1 MMARVPD
8 GPVAH
13 KAGTAHATDIRA
25 QPRLA
30 HNDRSGLAA
39 VGTRRGR
46 LGAPGVHAVA
56 AGVCDR
62 DRGRLAAGAVA
73 DPTGAGRPWLGAWW
87 AADDAAVVRPCPQV
101 MVGGGGSVSAP
112 RADVRDAACGWQ
124 IDGRSRA
131 GDAAILQTHWR
142 WDARTPQPALL
153 PNPRTTWA
161 VQSGLPRRL
170 QRASAGRP
178 ATSRGTNGSSRS
190 AIPPRR

>member
-1 MMARVPD
+1 MTARVPD
-8 GPVAH
+8 GGVAR
-13 KAGTAHATDIRA
+13 KAGTARATDIRA
-25 QPRLA
+25 QPGTA
-30 HNDRSGLAA
+30 HSDRNGPAA
-39 VGTRRGR
+39 AGTGHGH

-73 DPTGAGRPWLGAWW
+73 DPTAAGRPWPGAWW

-101 MVGGGGSVSAP
+101 MVGGGGSAPTP
-112 RADVRDAACGWQ
+112 RADVRGVACGWQ
-124 IDGRSRA
+124 VDGRSRA
-131 GDAAILQTHWR
+131 GGAAISQTHWR
-142 WDARTPQPALL
+142 WDARTPQPAPL

-170 QRASAGRP
+170 QRPSAGRP

-190 AIPPRR
+190 AIPPRK